1 MIKALIDSNVLLD
14 IALNR
19 EPYAKEALEVLTL
32 IHENKVQGFVSALTI
47 SHLHYI
53 IQKNLSQEKAIEFVK
68 DTLTVFDVALVD
80 KQVLWNAISSDF
92 SDFEDAIQATSA
104 QNIALDIIITRNTKD
119 FAKSKIKVT
128 TPKEFLSNF

>member
-104 QNIALDIIITRNTKD
+104 QNIA
-119 FAKSKIKVT
+119 
-128 TPKEFLSNF
+128 